1 MTGNIKRTIVKIDEK
16 RCNGCGICVTGCHEG
31 ALQIVDGKAVI
42 LREDYCDGLGAC
54 IPECPQGAISLEER
68 EAEPFDE
75 KAVLERT
82 LQPLSEHES
91 NPPGKNELQPLQVLA
106 TRPVQFPVQLH
117 LINPHNN
124 IFKGA
129 DVLLAA
135 DCTAYTAPDFHTR
148 YLKNKLLVIACPKLD
163 SNRDTYV
170 DKLAQMIGNTGIE
183 TLTVLIMEVPCCG
196 GLLEI
201 VKKARE
207 KCSRYI
213 PVKKVMLTIQGNL
226 KSEEWI

>member
-1 MTGNIKRTIVKIDEK
+1 MKKTIVKIDDT

-31 ALQIVDGKAVI
+31 ALQVVDGKAVI
-42 LREDYCDGLGAC
+42 VREDYCDGLGAC

-75 KAVLERT
+75 IAVLERT
-82 LQPLSEHES
+82 VQPVPDHES
-91 NPPGKNELQPLQVLA
+91 KAPCKNEWQPLQGLPP
-106 TRPVQFPVQLH
+106 RHVQFPVQLH
-117 LINPHNN
+117 LINPRNS

-135 DCTAYTAPDFHTR
+135 DCTAFTTQDFHTR

-163 SNRDTYV
+163 TNRDAYI
-170 DKLAQMIGNTGIE
+170 DKLAEMIGNTGIE

-207 KCSRYI
+207 KSGRYI
-213 PVKKVMLTIQGNL
+213 PVKRIVLTVRGDL
-226 KSEEWI
+226 KSEEWIK